1 MEAQPP
7 AAHAQA
13 LYVPGPGWRR
23 SPALGLAVPRNAALR
38 ICVALLCANSESADA
53 RGHIKNMVRA
63 CNVTFYL
70 RMCGRVCAY
79 LDMKHNVQPLGQ
91 SGTHGTFSLFCFEYL
106 CCLTNASV
114 VCVGRAWSAM
124 RYVFAPLTKLMT
136 TCAVCTVLAHV
147 DVL

>member
-7 AAHAQA
+7 AAHVQV

-38 ICVALLCANSESADA
+38 ICVALLCASRESPDA

-63 CNVTFYL
+63 CNVTFDL
-70 RMCGRVCAY
+70 RMCERVCAY
-79 LDMKHNVQPLGQ
+79 LDMNHNVQPLGQ
-91 SGTHGTFSLFCFEYL
+91 STHVTFSLL
-106 CCLTNASV
+106 CVDCPCCRTNASV
-114 VCVGRAWSAM
+114 VCVGEAWSAM
-124 RYVFAPLTKLMT
+124 KCVFVPLTKLMT
-136 TCAVCTVLAHV
+136 TCAVCAVLAHV